1 MYGTRSH
8 DWRKC
13 RTSASGQAADPD
25 NPAKIVGEL
34 KSTPMGC
41 YFLLECWGEL
51 REHLETGGIWLAPDL
66 LKATRLLGASQL
78 RPTAIGASPTF
89 SRPAMPSFAGEA
101 FEQLNSD
108 MSPAALEKYLKG
120 LRARWKDLVR
130 SDEKAKA
137 RQILIELVDQNIA
150 EIDAILAEHDEE
162 SPDRRDERIQAQ
174 ATRDS
179 TREGEAN
186 RRYLAKCR
194 IGLDRGVTTYRKL
207 RKDRFERA
215 KRGADEKEIYGRGGE
230 LLGSPEPRRPAASG
244 TKGVR
249 PSGAGDRCCGRLGV
263 SGVRSGPMH
272 RRPERGGGGG

>member
-1 MYGTRSH
+1 
-8 DWRKC
+8 
-13 RTSASGQAADPD
+13 
-25 NPAKIVGEL
+25 
-34 KSTPMGC
+34 MGRQPI
-41 YFLLECWGEL
+41 EANSD
-51 REHLETGGIWLAPDL
+51 RRA
-66 LKATRLLGASQL
+66 
-78 RPTAIGASPTF
+78 PTF
-89 SRPAMPSFAGEA
+89 SRPAMPSFCAGEA

-108 MSPAALEKYLKG
+108 MSPALEKYLKG

-194 IGLDRGVTTYRKL
+194 IGLDRGLTTYRKL

-230 LLGSPEPRRPAASG
+230 LLVPQIPRGCSVWDEGS
-244 TKGVR
+244 TTL
-249 PSGAGDRCCGRLGV
+249 GAGDRCCGRLGV

-272 RRPERGGGGG
+272 RRPERGGGGGWTRRHDRRQRRYGPDLRGWCSGRRVGPHGRHE